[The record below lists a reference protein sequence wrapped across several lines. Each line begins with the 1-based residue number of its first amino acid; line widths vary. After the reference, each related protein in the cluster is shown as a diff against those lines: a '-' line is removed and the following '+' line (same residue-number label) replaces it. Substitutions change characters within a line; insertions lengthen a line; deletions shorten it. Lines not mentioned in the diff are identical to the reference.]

1 MKINKSMPL
10 IILIVTTLL
19 SWYLFFTLRSFTPFQ
34 MRLLHL
40 ALFGVWSYSLLA
52 YLNSFKRGLNAS
64 GRNTVYL
71 LLVFVA
77 VFCEL
82 IQFWVPGHDP
92 EWRGLSSSL
101 LGVLFGIEAWRRSL
115 KRDVQ
120 TPKI

>member
-1 MKINKSMPL
+1 MKTNKSIPL
-10 IILIVTTLL
+10 VILIATTGL
-19 SWYLFFTLRSFTPFQ
+19 SWTLFFTLRSFTPFQ

-40 ALFGVWSYSLLA
+40 ALFSVWSYSLLA
-52 YLNSFKRGLNAS
+52 YLDSFKRRLNAA

-77 VFCEL
+77 IFCEL
-82 IQFWVPGHDP
+82 IQYWVPGHDP

-115 KRDVQ
+115 KRTVQ